1 MRRILPL
8 FLGATLLGACTDP
21 ATTGAVASRSV
32 GASDVTASDI
42 KAPASENK
50 DVATLRAAT
59 ARFHRYEVAKDAK
72 YTFLFMNMCMVDESP
87 EKAGGM
93 GYHYVNTEL
102 LDGKVEV
109 DKPEALL
116 YEPESN
122 GQLRLVAVEYVI
134 PKDAWRADTLP
145 RLFGQQLKLNAFN
158 LYALHVWAWENNP
171 SGIYASWNPRVNCDN
186 AI

>member
-42 KAPASENK
+42 KAPASENQ
-50 DVATLRAAT
+50 DIATLRAAT

-72 YTFLFMNMCMVDESP
+72 YTFLFMNMCMVDQSP
-87 EKAGGM
+87 AKEGGM
-93 GYHYVNTEL
+93 GYHYVNTDL
-102 LDGKVEV
+102 LDDQLDVAN
-109 DKPEALL
+109 PEALL

-122 GQLRLVAVEYVI
+122 GRLKLVAVEYVI
-134 PKDAWRADTLP
+134 PADAWHHDYAP
-145 RLFGQQLKLNAFN
+145 ELFGQKLVLNSFN
-158 LYALHVWAWENNP
+158 LWALHVWAWENNP
-171 SGIYASWNPRVNCDN
+171 SGIYKSWNPRVNCDN
-186 AI
+186 AA